1 MNLEQHIEEIRTG
14 IRIGR
19 FTNEAAVA
27 HGIVLRLLAA
37 LGWPTYDVQV
47 IWPEYSL
54 GGRRVDFALCNPPGK
69 PIAFVEVKQVGRS
82 EGAERQLFEY
92 AFHVGVPL
100 AILTDGQEWNFFL
113 PAEQGDYGERRVY
126 KLDLLERDTGEC
138 VNRLKRYLQY
148 AAVVSG
154 QAIDNARADYRNNS
168 RERQMQAAMP
178 KAWQKLVE
186 DEDEILLELIA
197 DHVESLCGYKPD
209 LNTVAHFLKQQSGLR
224 GTGPTRPPS
233 RPTGAKAT
241 APTRTAQPPPP
252 SSPPISVQTSEQPS
266 PLSTQS
272 HGPTPGG
279 LGFVF
284 MGQHHPAK
292 SARDVLL
299 GVLEF
304 LNQRD
309 STFLERLAARPKHG
323 RKRRYVARTPK
334 ELYPDRPDL
343 ARDHVAQLS
352 SGWWVGTNVSR
363 GAVKHIL
370 ELACEVAQVEFGRT
384 LIVNLG
390 D

>member
-69 PIAFVEVKQVGRS
+69 PIAFVEVKQVGQS

-168 RERQMQAAMP
+168 RERLIQTTLP
-178 KAWQKLVE
+178 NAWRKLIE
-186 DEDEILLELIA
+186 EADGLLIDLIA
-197 DHVESLCGYKPD
+197 DKVESLCGYKPD
-209 LNTVAHFLKQQSGLR
+209 NPLVEQFLKRQTTAVAAGSVPLR
-224 GTGPTRPPS
+224 TLLPS
-233 RPTGAKAT
+233 RKDVSNQT
-241 APTRTAQPPPP
+241 ASQSNSP
-252 SSPPISVQTSEQPS
+252 SVSAFERAESPIGYQYNGQFFPARNARAVMLEVFELFIRQDSSFAERFINLPR
-266 PLSTQS
+266 
-272 HGPTPGG
+272 HGG
-279 LGFVF
+279 
-284 MGQHHPAK
+284 
-292 SARDVLL
+292 S
-299 GVLEF
+299 
-304 LNQRD
+304 
-309 STFLERLAARPKHG
+309 
-323 RKRRYVARTPK
+323 RRYLARKP
-334 ELYPDRPDL
+334 EDLYPGRPDL
-343 ARDHVAQLS
+343 AQKHSAQLS
-352 SGWWVGTNVSR
+352 SGYWLGDNYNKASIK
-363 GAVKHIL
+363 GII